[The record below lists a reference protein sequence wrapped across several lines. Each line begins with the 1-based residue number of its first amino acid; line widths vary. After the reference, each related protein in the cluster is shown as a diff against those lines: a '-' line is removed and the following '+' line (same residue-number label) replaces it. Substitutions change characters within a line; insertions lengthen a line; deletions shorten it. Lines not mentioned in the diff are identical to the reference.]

1 MTEGRELSLEDI
13 EVMVL
18 LEAIYH
24 RYHFD
29 FRNYAPASVRRRT
42 EAAMT
47 ALHCGTVSRLQELV
61 LRDASAFDILLRHLT
76 VQVTDMFRDPAFF
89 LRFRR
94 DVVPLLRTY
103 PSVRVWVA
111 GCSTGEEVYSYA
123 VIMREEGLL
132 DRTIIYATDISAQA
146 LSQAERGVY
155 PLNRIRDFAKNHQLT
170 GSQQALSEHYSASP
184 GGAVFH
190 GELRK
195 RIVFADHSLA
205 TDNVFAEVQVVS
217 CRNVLIYFNHFLQDR
232 ALSVLTEALAHRGFL
247 GLGARESLQ
256 FSRYEHQFEQPF
268 VGERWYRKL

>member
-1 MTEGRELSLEDI
+1 MNDGQELSVEDI

-29 FRNYAPASVRRRT
+29 FRNYAQASIRRRT
-42 EAAMT
+42 DAAT
-47 ALHCGTVSRLQELV
+47 KALKCPTISRLQELI
-61 LRDASAFDILLRHLT
+61 LRDDAAFDVLLRHLT

-89 LRFRR
+89 ARFRK
-94 DVVPLLRTY
+94 DIVPILRTY
-103 PSVRVWVA
+103 PSIRIWVA

-132 DRTIIYATDISAQA
+132 DRTIMYATDISAAA
-146 LSQAERGVY
+146 LGQAERGVF
-155 PLNRIRDFAKNHQLT
+155 PLGRMRDFATNHQLT
-170 GSQQALSEHYSASP
+170 GTTEALSEHYSASP

-190 GELRK
+190 RELRK

-217 CRNVLIYFNHFLQDR
+217 CRNVLIYFNHVLQER
-232 ALSVLTEALAHRGFL
+232 ALSVLSGALGHRGFL
-247 GLGARESLQ
+247 GLGSRESLQ
-256 FSRYEHQFEQPF
+256 FSEYERQFEQTFP
-268 VGERWYRKL
+268 GERWYRKI